1 MKKLASLLCLT
12 ILVTAC
18 GSGTNSPGGGNTDVI
33 KGNFS
38 KFGFI
43 TLGESSFS
51 QAGVITTRIG
61 GGGVFVTLPKTQTEI
76 PKNPFAA
83 AIDTCFVTT
92 NNTTDPPAP
101 IDNPTENATPLN
113 AGDALTIKNGTQ
125 TLLTL
130 EKITST
136 NAISYNKSEEGKT
149 LPSQGV
155 TLDIPGADFPAFS
168 NLAFG
173 NVASLTITSPSDV
186 NNVTLDTT
194 FTWNAGNS
202 SDLFLFFVT
211 QDSPPAFAACT
222 AKDDGSFTFPDKTKT
237 ELTAAQ
243 FSKGR
248 FFQAQRIS
256 ARVETK
262 GDAYIW
268 LLTSRSIPI
277 IVPSQP
283 TIR

>member
-18 GSGTNSPGGGNTDVI
+18 GSGTNSPSGGNTDVI

-43 TLGESSFS
+43 TLGESSLS
-51 QAGVITTRIG
+51 QAGIITTSVY
-61 GGGVFVTLPKTQTEI
+61 GGGVFVTLPEVQTEV

-83 AIDTCFVTT
+83 VIDTCFVITD
-92 NNTTDPPAP
+92 NTTDPLFP
-101 IDNPTENATPLN
+101 IDDPTENATFLN
-113 AGDALTIKNGTQ
+113 AGDALTVKNGAQ

-136 NAISYNKSEEGKT
+136 NMISYDKSEEGKT

-173 NVASLTITSPSDV
+173 SIAPLTITSPSDV

-202 SDLFLFFVT
+202 SDLFLFYVS
-211 QDSPPAFAACT
+211 QDSPYALAACY

-237 ELTAAQ
+237 ELSAAQ
-243 FSKGR
+243 FSKGS

-262 GDAYIW
+262 DDAYLW
-268 LLTSRSIPI
+268 LLTTTGVPL
-277 IVPSQP
+277 IVPPQP